1 MRVFL
6 TSKADRQLMKL
17 PSSIHDLIISKLEQL
32 AVSVYFRQ
40 SKKLMNREGWRMR
53 IGDYRVIYK
62 VDKVKKEILILS
74 ISHRREAYR

>member
-32 AVSVYFRQ
+32 AVSVDFRQ